1 MSPVCVAWLEYKDGD
16 YSSCLQTLSP
26 LPLPSQTLSPILHL
40 LSGACH
46 SKLVNTLSCVYTL
59 TLTHSH
65 SQGNSSLALMHL
77 KNCMERGHTPNHTPF
92 LAALQNSTILYYG
105 TGNTSAAMATRKLEI
120 EVTLLYITDPSFLSL
135 SPGSQDQIT
144 HKHTVPANV
153 GVA

>member
-1 MSPVCVAWLEYKDGD
+1 METTVPASRHY
-16 YSSCLQTLSP
+16 P
-26 LPLPSQTLSPILHL
+26 LFPFHPRPSLPSYISSVEPAIPNWSTHFHYIYTL
-40 LSGACH
+40 
-46 SKLVNTLSCVYTL
+46 TLTL

-65 SQGNSSLALMHL
+65 SQGNSSVALMHL

-120 EVTLLYITDPSFLSL
+120 EVALLYITDSSFLSL